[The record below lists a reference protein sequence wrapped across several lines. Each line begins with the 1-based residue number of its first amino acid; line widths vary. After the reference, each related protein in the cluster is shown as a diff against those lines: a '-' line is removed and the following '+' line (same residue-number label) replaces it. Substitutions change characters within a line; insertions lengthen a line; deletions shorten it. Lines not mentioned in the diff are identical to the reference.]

1 MCVLEPSVCFSL
13 PLQAVLLAGVVGD
26 VVTYAHPYTL
36 FNAKF
41 TSLPLRPLPLFF
53 ILLCLT
59 FAAESA
65 SSSLPH
71 YTRTGAEPNLRIG
84 KPYIRSVLKGDL
96 ALSFWERDKK
106 KKKEKLQAARQL
118 LGRGAGGRIRGS
130 SPSDSSLGHLGSLQV
145 RNSWTVEKVAGDGSS
160 STHSCR
166 LFHDDAAPEPPPTS
180 HPTFSE
186 KLHPFVCKYE
196 QHGRHLLCRVG
207 VGISS

>member
-1 MCVLEPSVCFSL
+1 M

-26 VVTYAHPYTL
+26 VVVTYAHPYTL

-41 TSLPLRPLPLFF
+41 TSLPLRPLHLFF

-59 FAAESA
+59 FAAESV

-71 YTRTGAEPNLRIG
+71 YTRTGAELNLRIG

-106 KKKEKLQAARQL
+106 KKKAAGSKTIART
-118 LGRGAGGRIRGS
+118 GSRREERGS

-207 VGISS
+207 GWHLVVKGCRLEWIM